1 VRSFFEHKRNSLTP
15 AKIVMIILR
24 FIFQLV
30 GKPENGITNGAS
42 LLWIGC
48 PKTRTFRA
56 MSGQVQPFTSERFS
70 ALQDCHFPRAST
82 LRLPAL
88 SHLFDPAFAGF

>member
-30 GKPENGITNGAS
+30 GHPEVISSCSRGT
-42 LLWIGC
+42 
-48 PKTRTFRA
+48 
-56 MSGQVQPFTSERFS
+56 
-70 ALQDCHFPRAST
+70 
-82 LRLPAL
+82 
-88 SHLFDPAFAGF
+88 